1 MKQIKQI
8 KETGNV
14 FRDLGFASIEA
25 ENLRVRSHLMSEIE
39 KYIQEENL
47 TQAKAA
53 NLFGI
58 TQPRVS
64 DLVRGKIHLFTV
76 DTLIGMLMHAGLKVN
91 VEVKRP
97 KAA

>member
-1 MKQIKQI
+1 MRKIKQI
-8 KETGNV
+8 KASENV
-14 FRDLGFASIEA
+14 FHDLEFEPIEA
-25 ENLRVRSHLMSEIE
+25 ENLRVRAQLMTEIE
-39 KYIQEENL
+39 KYIQEEKI

-58 TQPRVS
+58 TQPRIS

-76 DTLIGMLMHAGLKVN
+76 DTLIAMLMHAGLRVN

>member
-1 MKQIKQI
+1 MRKLKQIKPSENI
-8 KETGNV
+8 
-14 FRDLGFASIEA
+14 FHDLGFESVEA
-25 ENLRVRSHLMSEIE
+25 ENLRVRAQLMTEIE
-39 KYIQEENL
+39 KYIQEEKI

-53 NLFGI
+53 VLFGI

-76 DTLIGMLMHAGLKVN
+76 DTLIGMLLHAGLRVN

>member
-1 MKQIKQI
+1 MRKLKQIKTSENI
-8 KETGNV
+8 
-14 FRDLGFASIEA
+14 FHDLGFESVEA
-25 ENLRVRSHLMSEIE
+25 ENLRVRAQLMTEIE
-39 KYIQEENL
+39 KYIQEEKI

-53 NLFGI
+53 VLFGI

-76 DTLIGMLMHAGLKVN
+76 DTLIGMLLHAGLRVN

>member
-1 MKQIKQI
+1 MRKIKQI
-8 KETGNV
+8 KTSGNV
-14 FRDLGFASIEA
+14 FHDLGFEPIEA
-25 ENLRVRSHLMSEIE
+25 ENLRVRAQLMTEIE
-39 KYIQEENL
+39 KYIQEEKI

-58 TQPRVS
+58 TQPRIS

-76 DTLIGMLMHAGLKVN
+76 DTLISMLMHAGLRVN
-91 VEVKRP
+91 VEVRRP